1 MEITRFAAKLVAYLK
16 VRSVVNLIEHH
27 APTLEDHLYDPVA
40 LHGQMMEGFLDA
52 TLGSILIEGRSVHS
66 SMQGNAGL
74 VGICPQHD
82 LLWESLTGR
91 EHLLFYARLHAFTVS
106 EENRKET
113 DCTHLYHQ
121 CLPLMLDLLQ

>member
-1 MEITRFAAKLVAYLK
+1 MQ
-16 VRSVVNLIEHH
+16 
-27 APTLEDHLYDPVA
+27 PHLSDLMHDSVA
-40 LHGQMMEGFLDA
+40 LLGQMMEGFLDA
-52 TLGSILIEGRSVHS
+52 TSGSILIEGRSVHS

-106 EENRKET
+106 EKPERRQT
-113 DCTHLYHQ
+113 LPTCTTGACCCCFACCNTAPHVELSLHFV
-121 CLPLMLDLLQ
+121 